1 MRCHFLPNLF
11 FIFGVISTA
20 VSVTATLFFGD
31 KPSVLLEVPESAP
44 ACVESLMDCICAGKG
59 SQAEQF
65 LYGSPDLGIDDPPAD
80 EVGRLVWNAFLD
92 STSYEL
98 LGDFYAT
105 ETGLARDLRI
115 TALDVP
121 LVVESLSPLAHDIL
135 LSRLEDAEEYSL
147 IYDENNHFRES
158 FVSDVLRTAAQQAL
172 ESNAP
177 YKESTIALHLVFYG
191 GEWFVVPD
199 TALLSAISGGLPG

>member
-20 VSVTATLFFGD
+20 VSVTAALFFGD

-44 ACVESLMDCICAGKG
+44 ACVESLMDSICAGKG

-65 LYGSPDLGIDDPPAD
+65 LYGSPDLGLDDPPAD

-105 ETGLARDLRI
+105 ETGLARDLRF
-115 TALDVP
+115 TSLDVP
-121 LVVESLSPLAHDIL
+121 LVVKSLSPLAHDIL
-135 LSRLEDAEEYSL
+135 LSRLADMKEPSL
-147 IYDENNHFRES
+147 IYDENNNFRQS
-158 FVSDVLRTAAQQAL
+158 FLSEILCTAAQRAL
-172 ESNAP
+172 ESNAS
-177 YKESTIALHLVFYG
+177 YRESTFTIHLIYDRGRWCVFPDADFL
-191 GEWFVVPD
+191 FV
-199 TALLSAISGGLPG
+199 ISGGISG